1 MPPEVLFA
9 LFSLAL
15 LGLND
20 FLYKW
25 GQRWELRAAPFMLLQ
40 NLAYVPNALALAW
53 WRGDLA
59 LAPGLLFGAL
69 NGLLAF
75 TAFLC
80 LLLAMRRGEAVALV
94 PIVRLNF
101 AVTAALTIALL
112 GESLTW
118 AKGTGLALAAL
129 AILAGGGGLLT
140 ARGGRRSLLF
150 ALTAMGLFGV
160 IGLFYKLGLR
170 FGALPALLTAVQG
183 MGVSLAA
190 VPFALWRRDPI
201 PLRGPALWVPLACGV
216 LTSSS
221 YVCLAVAFTYGEA
234 VVVAPIAQL
243 SFVLT
248 GLLAIL
254 FLGERLTPRKAASVF
269 FAALAVV
276 LFTRG

>member
-9 LFSLAL
+9 LFALGL

-94 PIVRLNF
+94 PIVP
-101 AVTAALTIALL
+101 
-112 GESLTW
+112 
-118 AKGTGLALAAL
+118 
-129 AILAGGGGLLT
+129 
-140 ARGGRRSLLF
+140 
-150 ALTAMGLFGV
+150 
-160 IGLFYKLGLR
+160 LR
-170 FGALPALLTAVQG
+170 VSVRPASSPFGAH
-183 MGVSLAA
+183 
-190 VPFALWRRDPI
+190 PFKA
-201 PLRGPALWVPLACGV
+201 
-216 LTSSS
+216 SS
-221 YVCLAVAFTYGEA
+221 C
-234 VVVAPIAQL
+234 IA
-243 SFVLT
+243 
-248 GLLAIL
+248 
-254 FLGERLTPRKAASVF
+254 
-269 FAALAVV
+269 
-276 LFTRG
+276 